1 MRNILLCSLF
11 VLLVSITGGAKP
23 VHHYVYF
30 GMDRE
35 KLKDATTFLE
45 MKNFEGAQIAYSWRQ
60 LEPGKDEYDFS
71 LIREDLAFL
80 SSKGKKLFVQIQ
92 DVSFSEKGIHV
103 PRYLVRDP
111 QYGGGADKQ
120 YTYKFVDD
128 RETDVKVLGWMAR
141 RWDEKVRERFK
152 NLLVEL
158 GKEFDGKIEGVNL
171 AETAFDIGRSGA
183 LFPKDFTYEKYRDGV
198 IANMKAM
205 REAFPKSVVL
215 VYANFLPGDGN
226 LRAVYDAARKLRVG
240 VGGPDL
246 LPYKEW
252 QMKSS
257 YPLIRASS
265 DQVAVGV
272 AVQDGNYAHVN
283 PRTGKQVTIDEII
296 KFGKEYL
303 GVDYIFWC
311 TEEPYYSE
319 QLVPFLKEGSKSHE
333 NTLPPPGHPRR
344 DSPGFTTHSISN
356 DARAGSKTLLHI
368 LIQQQRVGIF
378 WNGRY
383 RVFACA
389 VGIRFLGRSKTWNAA
404 FVGLCRVQFGS
415 RSFPGAPAVPALP
428 RTHAR

>member
-11 VLLVSITGGAKP
+11 VLLVSITGSAKP
-23 VHHYVYF
+23 VHHYVFF

-35 KLKDATTFLE
+35 KLKDATAFLE

-60 LEPGKDEYDFS
+60 LEPGKDEYNFS

-92 DVSFSEKGIHV
+92 DVSFSEKWVHV
-103 PRYLVRDP
+103 PRYLIRDP

-120 YTYKFVDD
+120 YEYKFVDD

-152 NLLVEL
+152 KLLYEL

-171 AETAFDIGRSGA
+171 AETAIDIGRSGA

-198 IANMKAM
+198 IANMKAL
-205 REAFPKSVVL
+205 REAFSKSVVL
-215 VYANFLPGDGN
+215 VYANFMPGEGN
-226 LRAVYDAARKLRVG
+226 IRAVYDAARKLRVG

-246 LPYKEW
+246 LPYKRW
-252 QMKSS
+252 QMESS
-257 YPLIRASS
+257 YQLIRASS
-265 DQVAVGV
+265 SEVAVGV

-319 QLVPFLKEGSKSHE
+319 QLVPFLKRGK
-333 NTLPPPGHPRR
+333 
-344 DSPGFTTHSISN
+344 
-356 DARAGSKTLLHI
+356 
-368 LIQQQRVGIF
+368 
-378 WNGRY
+378 
-383 RVFACA
+383 
-389 VGIRFLGRSKTWNAA
+389 
-404 FVGLCRVQFGS
+404 
-415 RSFPGAPAVPALP
+415 
-428 RTHAR
+428 

>member
-1 MRNILLCSLF
+1 MRNIQLCCLFIFLLA
-11 VLLVSITGGAKP
+11 ITGSAKP
-23 VHHYVYF
+23 VHHYVFF

-35 KLKDATTFLE
+35 KLKVSTAFLE

-92 DVSFSEKGIHV
+92 DVSFSEKWIHV
-103 PRYLVRDP
+103 PRYLLKDP

-120 YTYKFVDD
+120 YRYKFVDQ

-141 RWDEKVRERFK
+141 RWDENVRGRFRK
-152 NLLVEL
+152 LLLEL
-158 GKEFDGKIEGVNL
+158 GKEFDGKIEGINL
-171 AETAFDIGRSGA
+171 AETAFDIGRTGA

-215 VYANFLPGDGN
+215 VYANFMPGDGN
-226 LRAVYDAARKLRVG
+226 LDAVYEAARKLRVG

-246 LPYKEW
+246 LPYKQW

-265 DQVAVGV
+265 GQLAVGV

-283 PRTGKQVTIDEII
+283 PQTGKQVTIEEII

-319 QLVPFLKEGSKSHE
+319 QLVPFLK
-333 NTLPPPGHPRR
+333 
-344 DSPGFTTHSISN
+344 
-356 DARAGSKTLLHI
+356 
-368 LIQQQRVGIF
+368 RV
-378 WNGRY
+378 
-383 RVFACA
+383 
-389 VGIRFLGRSKTWNAA
+389 K
-404 FVGLCRVQFGS
+404 
-415 RSFPGAPAVPALP
+415 
-428 RTHAR
+428 

>member
-11 VLLVSITGGAKP
+11 VLLLAITGSAKP
-23 VHHYVYF
+23 LHHYVFF

-35 KLKDATTFLE
+35 KVKDATAFLE
-45 MKNFEGAQIAYSWRQ
+45 TKNFEGAQIAYSWRQ

-92 DVSFSEKGIHV
+92 DVSFSEKWIHV
-103 PRYLVRDP
+103 PRYLLRDP

-120 YTYKFVDD
+120 YEYKFVDH

-152 NLLVEL
+152 KLLVEL

-171 AETAFDIGRSGA
+171 AETAIDIGNTGA

-215 VYANFLPGDGN
+215 VYANFMPGEGN
-226 LRAVYDAARKLRVG
+226 IRAVYEAARKLRVG

-246 LPYKEW
+246 LPYKRW
-252 QMKSS
+252 QMESS

-265 DQVAVGV
+265 DQLAVGV

-283 PRTGKQVTIDEII
+283 PRTGKQVTITEII

-319 QLVPFLKEGSKSHE
+319 QLVPFLK
-333 NTLPPPGHPRR
+333 
-344 DSPGFTTHSISN
+344 
-356 DARAGSKTLLHI
+356 
-368 LIQQQRVGIF
+368 RV
-378 WNGRY
+378 
-383 RVFACA
+383 
-389 VGIRFLGRSKTWNAA
+389 K
-404 FVGLCRVQFGS
+404 
-415 RSFPGAPAVPALP
+415 
-428 RTHAR
+428 